1 MLKLIHASKIY
12 AKNGICAL
20 NAVDLTVQDGDYISV
35 TGASGSGKSTLMHI
49 LGLLDSLSDGEY
61 LLDGAAVA
69 HLPAKQRARL
79 RSEKIGFVFQQF
91 RLLTGMTALE
101 NVALPLALQGVPR
114 HERSER
120 ALAVLERVSLSDRA
134 NHRPHQLSGGQQQ
147 RVALARILCSQPE
160 VILLDEPFSALDSY
174 LKWDLELKL
183 SDFLENFSGP
193 ILWVSHDRGE
203 VFRNCKRVC
212 VLDQGASQGTFTLR
226 QLFHEPETEAAA
238 RLSGCKNIV
247 EAVPAG
253 SAVTLPAWGLTLSCG
268 KPVPADICQAGIRAR
283 HVMTVPEGTPD
294 AFYCTVERVIQDVFT
309 TIVLLRPEGAASGAP
324 LLRMELERDDWRR
337 LNRPEGLWIAIQPR
351 DILLLK

>member
-49 LGLLDSLSDGEY
+49 LGLLDSLTDGEY

-120 ALAVLERVSLSDRA
+120 ALAVLERVGLSDRA
-134 NHRPHQLSGGQQQ
+134 NHRPHHVGVKDVHIRAVRKIQ
-147 RVALARILCSQPE
+147 RLC
-160 VILLDEPFSALDSY
+160 
-174 LKWDLELKL
+174 
-183 SDFLENFSGP
+183 
-193 ILWVSHDRGE
+193 
-203 VFRNCKRVC
+203 RV
-212 VLDQGASQGTFTLR
+212 R
-226 QLFHEPETEAAA
+226 
-238 RLSGCKNIV
+238 
-247 EAVPAG
+247 
-253 SAVTLPAWGLTLSCG
+253 
-268 KPVPADICQAGIRAR
+268 QAGPPQ
-283 HVMTVPEGTPD
+283 HHP
-294 AFYCTVERVIQDVFT
+294 
-309 TIVLLRPEGAASGAP
+309 
-324 LLRMELERDDWRR
+324 
-337 LNRPEGLWIAIQPR
+337 GLGPHG
-351 DILLLK
+351 L